1 MTHSF
6 NPLRRLVLAAGLALP
21 LAGGLVSGL
30 AHAADKAAA
39 APEKIAIGISN
50 RSLLGLPVVVA
61 KERGFF
67 AEEGLDVGIDY
78 FAGGTPATAALIGG
92 SVQFIDA
99 AFENNIK
106 AVKNG
111 QKLVSVL
118 NLQTDFAGAVIVR
131 KDVADKLAG
140 KPTVADLKGLKI
152 GTLARGG
159 FADVSTR
166 YILAD
171 AGLDAEKDVTLVP
184 IRGADRQL
192 TAGEAGEIE
201 AAFVMEP
208 WSVIAVEKSNK
219 WAYVLNITTGEGPKV
234 FQGLGYITLQTT
246 RDYVKTNRPIVE
258 KVVRALVKAQSYI
271 VDPANIDALAAIA
284 DREYGGSGVDVVKI
298 SLARQAHSFAPAL
311 SPENVAKT
319 SELLLKSGAIAA
331 PAPSFDEVV
340 DTSFAPLWSAFR
352 K

>member
-1 MTHSF
+1 MKHPSHS
-6 NPLRRLVLAAGLALP
+6 LSRRLALAAVLAASLAAGLS
-21 LAGGLVSGL
+21 AGV
-30 AHAADKAAA
+30 AQAA
-39 APEKIAIGISN
+39 EKVAIGISN

-67 AEEGLDVGIDY
+67 ADEGLDAQIDY
-78 FAGGTPATAALIGG
+78 FAGGTPSTAALIGG
-92 SVQFIDA
+92 SVQFITA

-118 NLQTDFAGAVIVR
+118 NLQTDFAGALIVR
-131 KDVADKLAG
+131 KDAIPKVAG
-140 KPTVADLKGLKI
+140 KPTVADLKGLRI

-166 YILAD
+166 YILND
-171 AGLDAEKDVTLVP
+171 AGLDPEKDVTLVP

-192 TAGEAGEIE
+192 TAGEAGEID

-208 WSVIAVEKSNK
+208 WSVIAVETSKK
-219 WAYVLNITTGEGPKV
+219 WAFVIDITAGEGPQV

-246 RDYVKTNRPIVE
+246 RDFVEKNRPTVE
-258 KVVRALVKAQSYI
+258 RVVRALVRAQHFI
-271 VDPANIDALAAIA
+271 VDPANIDAVAQIA
-284 DREYGGSGVDVVKI
+284 DREYGGSGLDVVKL
-298 SLARQAHSFAPAL
+298 SLARQAHSF
-311 SPENVAKT
+311 SPILTPQNVAKT
-319 SELLLKSGAIAA
+319 SELLIKSNSIPA
-331 PAPSFDEVV
+331 PAPTFEEVV
-340 DTSFAPLWSAFR
+340 DVSFAPLWKPAG

>member
-1 MTHSF
+1 MIQMFQS
-6 NPLRRLVLAAGLALP
+6 LGRRLALAAALAAGLS
-21 LAGGLVSGL
+21 GGV
-30 AHAADKAAA
+30 AQAA
-39 APEKIAIGISN
+39 EKVAIGISN

-67 AEEGLDVGIDY
+67 AEEGLDAQIDY
-78 FAGGTPATAALIGG
+78 FAGGTPSTAALIGG
-92 SVQFIDA
+92 SVQFIVA

-118 NLQTDFAGAVIVR
+118 NLQTDFAGALIVR
-131 KDVADKLAG
+131 KEAIPKVTG

-166 YILAD
+166 YILND
-171 AGLDAEKDVTLVP
+171 AGLDPEKDVTLVP

-192 TAGEAGEIE
+192 TAGEAGEID

-208 WSVIAVEKSNK
+208 WSVIGVDKSK
-219 WAYVLNITTGEGPKV
+219 TWAFVLDITTGEGPSV

-246 RDYVKTNRPIVE
+246 RDYVAKNRPTVE
-258 KVVRALVKAQSYI
+258 KVVRALVKAQHFI
-271 VDPANIDALAAIA
+271 VDPANIDVLAEIA
-284 DREYGGSGVDVVKI
+284 DREYGGSGLDVVKL
-298 SLARQAHSFAPAL
+298 SLARQAHSF
-311 SPENVAKT
+311 SPTLTAGNVAKT
-319 SELLLKSGAIAA
+319 SELLVKSNSITA
-331 PAPSFDEVV
+331 PAPTFEEVV
-340 DTSFAPLWSAFR
+340 DVSFAPLWKPAG